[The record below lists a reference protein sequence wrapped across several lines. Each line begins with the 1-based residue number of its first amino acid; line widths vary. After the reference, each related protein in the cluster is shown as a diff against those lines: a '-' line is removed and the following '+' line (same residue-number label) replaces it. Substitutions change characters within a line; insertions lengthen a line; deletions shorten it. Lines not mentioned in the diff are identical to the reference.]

1 MAAMSICGQLELFES
16 ARHNF
21 EKYAKRFK
29 LYVQANAIEE
39 DKRQSVFLTL
49 FGYETYEIL
58 SNMFEKPEEKPL
70 DELVTKLMNH
80 FHPKSSIVAERYR
93 FDCHRQGDLTIIAD
107 FVADLH
113 KLEVKCN
120 FKKAALDE
128 TLWDRFIC
136 GFHIRSWLLTE
147 KDDLTFDC
155 AVELAT
161 GLEGA
166 KKHAHLMKGD
176 LSGSKNIEQDSV
188 HRTNIKPQQAPQK
201 PCYRWGEPSCAGD
214 LLFYQCQMSQLRQ
227 SGPHRKSLQEQRSW
241 F

>member
-1 MAAMSICGQLELFES
+1 MAAMSICGQLEPFDP

-29 LYVQANAIEE
+29 LYVQANTIEE

-58 SNMFEKPEEKPL
+58 SNMFEKPEERPL

-80 FHPKSSIVAERYR
+80 FHPKSSIVAERYH
-93 FDCHRQGDLTIIAD
+93 FDCHRQGDLTTIAD

-120 FKKAALDE
+120 FKKAGLDE
-128 TLWDRFIC
+128 TLRDRFVCEI
-136 GFHIRSWLLTE
+136 HIRSRLLTE

-155 AVELAT
+155 TVELAT
-161 GLEGA
+161 RLEGA

-176 LSGSKNIEQDSV
+176 LSGLKNIEQDSV
-188 HRTNIKPQQAPQK
+188 HHTNIKPQQAPQK
-201 PCYRWGEPSCAGD
+201 PCYR
-214 LLFYQCQMSQLRQ
+214 
-227 SGPHRKSLQEQRSW
+227 
-241 F
+241 

>member
-1 MAAMSICGQLELFES
+1 MAAMSICGQLEPFDP

-21 EKYAKRFK
+21 EKYAQRFK

-49 FGYETYEIL
+49 IGYETYEIL

-70 DELVTKLMNH
+70 DELVTKLTNH

-93 FDCHRQGDLTIIAD
+93 FGCRRQGDLETIAD
-107 FVADLH
+107 FVADLR
-113 KLEVKCN
+113 KLAVKCN

-128 TLWDRFIC
+128 TLRDRFVC
-136 GFHIRSWLLTE
+136 GLRQEFIRSRLLTE
-147 KDDLTFDC
+147 KDDLTFDR

-176 LSGSKNIEQDSV
+176 LSGLKNIEQDSV
-188 HRTNIKPQQAPQK
+188 HHTNIKPQQAPQK
-201 PCYRWGEPSCAGD
+201 PCYR
-214 LLFYQCQMSQLRQ
+214 
-227 SGPHRKSLQEQRSW
+227 
-241 F
+241 